1 MAFARLAVA
10 LSIGTRACHGAA
22 AMTAHP
28 HDDDHSHAPDTRT
41 PAEYWEARYA
51 DGHTRWSGNVNASLA
66 TEVATLTQGTALD
79 VGCGQ
84 GGDAIWLAAQGWTV
98 TATDVAQSAL
108 DTGAGRAAAAGVA
121 KAITWEQHDL
131 GVSFPAGAFD
141 LVTASFLHSPVE
153 LPRTAILR
161 RAAAAVAAGGTLLVI
176 GHAPS
181 ATHAHAHADL
191 KTADDVVADLGLP
204 AGEWTVHTC
213 ALVELEHAFAGEE
226 PTRRTDAV
234 VRYERR
240 A

>member
-1 MAFARLAVA
+1 
-10 LSIGTRACHGAA
+10 
-22 AMTAHP
+22 MTTH
-28 HDDDHSHAPDTRT
+28 HHDHSHEPDTRT

-51 DGHTRWSGNVNASLA
+51 DGQTRWSGNVNASLA
-66 TEVATLTQGTALD
+66 TEVATLTPGTALD

-108 DTGAGRAAAAGVA
+108 DTGARKAAAAGVA
-121 KAITWEQHDL
+121 AAITWEQHDL
-131 GVSFPAGAFD
+131 GVSFPAGTFD
-141 LVTASFLHSPVE
+141 LVTTSFLHSPVE

-161 RAAAAVAAGGTLLVI
+161 RAAAAVAPGGTLLVI

-181 ATHAHAHADL
+181 ATHAHADL
-191 KTADDVVADLGLP
+191 PTAEDVVADLALP
-204 AGEWTVHTC
+204 ADEWTVRTLRARRARAC
-213 ALVELEHAFAGEE
+213 VRGRE

>member
-1 MAFARLAVA
+1 MSVLTS
-10 LSIGTRACHGAA
+10 SISSRACHGVA
-22 AMTAHP
+22 AMTTHP
-28 HDDDHSHAPDTRT
+28 HDHGLSPEPETRT

-51 DGHTRWSGNVNASLA
+51 DGHTRWSGYVNASLA
-66 TEVATLTQGTALD
+66 TEVATLTKGTALD

-98 TATDVAQSAL
+98 TAIDVAQSAL
-108 DTGAGRAAAAGVA
+108 HTGAERAAAAGVA
-121 KAITWEQHDL
+121 EAISWEQHDL

-141 LVTASFLHSPVE
+141 LVTTSFLHSPVE
-153 LPRTAILR
+153 LPRTAILH

-181 ATHAHAHADL
+181 ATHTHAGL
-191 KTADDVVADLGLP
+191 QTAEEVVADLALP
-204 AGEWTVHTC
+204 AGEWTVRTC
-213 ALVELEHAFAGEE
+213 ALVEVEHAFAEAE

-234 VRYERR
+234 VRCERR

>member
-1 MAFARLAVA
+1 
-10 LSIGTRACHGAA
+10 
-22 AMTAHP
+22 MTTHAHD
-28 HDDDHSHAPDTRT
+28 HDHEPDTRT
-41 PAEYWEARYA
+41 PTEYWEARYA
-51 DGHTRWSGNVNASLA
+51 GGLTRWSGNVNASLA
-66 TEVATLTQGTALD
+66 TEVAALPLGTALD

-108 DTGAGRAAAAGVA
+108 DAGAVKAAEAGVA
-121 KAITWEQHDL
+121 AAITWEQHDL
-131 GVSFPAGAFD
+131 GMSFPAGAFD

-181 ATHAHAHADL
+181 ATHAHADL
-191 KTADDVVADLGLP
+191 ETADDVVADLALP
-204 AGEWTVHTC
+204 ADAWTVRTC
-213 ALVELEHAFAGEE
+213 ALVELDHAFEGEE
-226 PTRRTDAV
+226 PSRRTDAV
-234 VRYERR
+234 VRYGRR

>member
-1 MAFARLAVA
+1 MARSA
-10 LSIGTRACHGAA
+10 T
-22 AMTAHP
+22 MTSHH
-28 HDDDHSHAPDTRT
+28 HDHEPDTWT

-51 DGHTRWSGNVNASLA
+51 DGRTRWSGNVNASLA
-66 TEVATLTQGTALD
+66 TEVASLTPGTALD

-84 GGDAIWLAAQGWTV
+84 GGDAIWLAARGWTV

-108 DTGAGRAAAAGVA
+108 DTGAEKAAAAAVA
-121 KAITWEQHDL
+121 TAITWEQHDL
-131 GVSFPAGAFD
+131 GVSFPAGTFD
-141 LVTASFLHSPVE
+141 LVTTSFLHSPVE

-161 RAAAAVAAGGTLLVI
+161 RAAAAVAPGGTLLVI

-181 ATHAHAHADL
+181 ATHAHADL
-191 KTADDVVADLGLP
+191 PTAEDVVADLALP
-204 AGEWTVHTC
+204 TDEWTLRTC
-213 ALVELEHAFAGEE
+213 APVELEHAFAGEE

>member
-1 MAFARLAVA
+1 M
-10 LSIGTRACHGAA
+10 TRHA
-22 AMTAHP
+22 
-28 HDDDHSHAPDTRT
+28 DHHEDGRT

-66 TEVATLTQGTALD
+66 TEVAALGPGTALD

-84 GGDAIWLAAQGWTV
+84 GGDAIWLAAQGWVV

-108 DTGAGRAAAAGVA
+108 DTGAEKAAAAGVGE
-121 KAITWEQHDL
+121 AITWERHDL
-131 GVSFPAGAFD
+131 GESFPPGEFD
-141 LVTASFLHSPVE
+141 LVTSTFLHSPVE

-181 ATHAHAHADL
+181 AAHAHAEL
-191 KTADDVVADLGLP
+191 QTTAEVVADLALP
-204 AGEWTVHTC
+204 ADEWTVRTC
-213 ALVELEHAFAGEE
+213 ALVEVEHAFAGEE
-226 PTRRTDAV
+226 PTQRTDAV
-234 VRYERR
+234 VRWRRR

>member
-1 MAFARLAVA
+1 M
-10 LSIGTRACHGAA
+10 TTHHHDHGYEPEA
-22 AMTAHP
+22 
-28 HDDDHSHAPDTRT
+28 RT

-66 TEVATLTQGTALD
+66 TEVASLTPGTALD

-84 GGDAIWLAAQGWTV
+84 GGDALWLAARGWTV

-108 DTGAGRAAAAGVA
+108 DTGAERAAAAGVA
-121 KAITWEQHDL
+121 AAITWEQHDL
-131 GVSFPAGAFD
+131 GVSFPAGTFD
-141 LVTASFLHSPVE
+141 LVTTSFLHSPVE

-161 RAAAAVAAGGTLLVI
+161 RAAAAVAPGGTLLVI

-181 ATHAHAHADL
+181 ATHAHADL
-191 KTADDVVADLGLP
+191 PTAEDVVADLALP
-204 AGEWTVHTC
+204 ADEWTVRTC
-213 ALVELEHAFAGEE
+213 ALVELEHAFAGEN

-240 A
+240 V